1 MLPQIAKVHL
11 FSLLYS
17 IPLHEYITMY
27 INMLLLKDICNF
39 QCITNKELVY
49 KIWTDKLHNK
59 NTNNPIEIRL
69 ETLF

>member
-1 MLPQIAKVHL
+1 
-11 FSLLYS
+11 
-17 IPLHEYITMY
+17 
-27 INMLLLKDICNF
+27 MLLLKDICNF